1 MQAAR
6 GTALTAPP
14 ALTYPRLL
22 LVLVGMLTVLLDAG
36 TKVLVVAELEGR
48 RSIELPGGIATLEVS
63 RNSGAAFSFAQGA
76 TILFTAI
83 AVGVI
88 VVIVRAMP
96 KLRSAGWAIT
106 LGLLVGGA
114 TGNLI
119 DRVARAPGVGRG
131 AVVDF
136 ISVPHFA
143 SFNVADSG
151 ITVGAVIA
159 VLLSV
164 KGVELDGSRRTGAP
178 THVTPGDDAT

>member
-1 MQAAR
+1 VQAAR
-6 GTALTAPP
+6 GAALTRLLT
-14 ALTYPRLL
+14 LTYPRVLV
-22 LVLVGMLTVLLDAG
+22 VLVGALTVLLDAA
-36 TKVLVVAELEGR
+36 TKVLVVEELEGQR
-48 RSIELPGGIATLEVS
+48 TIELPGGVATLVVS

-76 TILFTAI
+76 TVLFTAI

-88 VVIVRAMP
+88 VVIVRSLP
-96 KLRSAGWAIT
+96 KLKSAGWAVT
-106 LGLLVGGA
+106 LGMLVGGA

-119 DRVARAPGVGRG
+119 DRLVRAPGVGRG

-151 ITVGAVIA
+151 ITIGAAVA

-164 KGVELDGSRRTGAP
+164 RGVELDGSRRA
-178 THVTPGDDAT
+178 AAQAE